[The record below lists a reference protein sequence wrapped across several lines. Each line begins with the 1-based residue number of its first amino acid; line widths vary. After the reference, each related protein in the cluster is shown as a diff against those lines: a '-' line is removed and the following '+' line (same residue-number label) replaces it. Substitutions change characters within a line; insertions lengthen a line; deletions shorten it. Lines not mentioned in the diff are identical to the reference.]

1 MAAVVEA
8 NLLSAIIV
16 NMITA
21 AETIDTGKFTAE
33 GTPSFSS
40 TNSTFPNGRTEKMIE
55 FNGTTDYYNYDA
67 GTYGDYESCII
78 SCWVKPDF
86 TQTYATDSAIFGT
99 YDTVTYDGFTGYFE
113 SSIDD
118 FRMQRYLDGSNVAVD
133 TAGETWAADDMIHMV
148 FMFNNTAALDDSK
161 SMTLYI
167 NGVLVASGT
176 STWAIGAGDVESPNA
191 VVGAY
196 RTGGVK
202 YWLGELYDYTVLE
215 YDTLATTN
223 TDLEIANALYDNE
236 YGTAGAYKF
245 SYELSSTPPTTAG
258 LTIAGEKIRLRTD
271 TDGTVTTAIEI
282 ADDQVATFT
291 EFPITPSSPPTT
303 DYQVANKKY
312 VDSGG
317 GGITITE
324 DSGSPTITPDA
335 VGDVYIN
342 TDNLNV
348 YMASE
353 TNGSYNW
360 AFVGKGESSA
370 FTKDTVTGLKAWFK
384 AGAGVTMDGGNIVS
398 AWADQSD
405 SGWHVGQATV
415 AKRPLYVSSVINGH
429 PVIRFDG
436 VDDVI
441 NQTTASVPNPFH
453 VFIVGKYISNQ
464 YGNVLFGGSNTVQM
478 TLDGVNFAMYAGGG
492 GFSVSAFDTNNHLFI
507 CTFSP
512 SIPDIFTI
520 DGVAYNG
527 DTGSNT
533 LAGLSFGNTT
543 NLSYNYTNCDV
554 AECLVFNS
562 NLSSE
567 NIDKVVTY
575 LNNKYAIY

>member
-1 MAAVVEA
+1 MATVVEA
-8 NLLSAIIV
+8 NLVSAIIV

-21 AETIDTGKFTAE
+21 AETIDTGKFTAA

-86 TQTYATDSAIFGT
+86 TQAYATDRAIFGT

-118 FRMQRYLDGSNVAVD
+118 FRMQRYLDGSSVAVD
-133 TAGETWAADDMIHMV
+133 TAGETWSADDMIHMV

-245 SYELSSTPPTTAG
+245 SYELSSTPASSAG

-282 ADDQVATFT
+282 DSSQNV
-291 EFPITPSSPPTT
+291 ILPSLPT
-303 DYQVANKKY
+303 
-312 VDSGG
+312 
-317 GGITITE
+317 
-324 DSGSPTITPDA
+324 
-335 VGDVYIN
+335 
-342 TDNLNV
+342 
-348 YMASE
+348 
-353 TNGSYNW
+353 
-360 AFVGKGESSA
+360 SSA
-370 FTKDTVTGLKAWFK
+370 GLTS
-384 AGAGVTMDGGNIVS
+384 GAL
-398 AWADQSD
+398 WSD
-405 SGWHVGQATV
+405 SGTL
-415 AKRPLYVSSVINGH
+415 KIVS
-429 PVIRFDG
+429 
-436 VDDVI
+436 
-441 NQTTASVPNPFH
+441 
-453 VFIVGKYISNQ
+453 
-464 YGNVLFGGSNTVQM
+464 
-478 TLDGVNFAMYAGGG
+478 
-492 GFSVSAFDTNNHLFI
+492 
-507 CTFSP
+507 
-512 SIPDIFTI
+512 
-520 DGVAYNG
+520 
-527 DTGSNT
+527 
-533 LAGLSFGNTT
+533 
-543 NLSYNYTNCDV
+543 
-554 AECLVFNS
+554 
-562 NLSSE
+562 
-567 NIDKVVTY
+567 
-575 LNNKYAIY
+575 